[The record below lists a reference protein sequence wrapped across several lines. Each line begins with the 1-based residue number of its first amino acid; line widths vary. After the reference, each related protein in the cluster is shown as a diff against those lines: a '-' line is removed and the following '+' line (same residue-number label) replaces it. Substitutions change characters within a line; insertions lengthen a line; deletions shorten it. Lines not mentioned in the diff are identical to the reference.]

1 MVPSLGAAPYCVPTR
16 PVVNWGKV
24 YGQTRSEPITTPALE
39 MTAAAEIKPE
49 VVPVMP
55 CVSGKMSCWFA
66 CAIFSPIQQR
76 QRRAMVFAPA
86 LGRDRGLAQCLRD
99 RRSAPD
105 GFRVELRTFL
115 VADNSLA
122 AQRLADSA
130 DRWPSRLN
138 D

>member
-1 MVPSLGAAPYCVPTR
+1 MCAHSTCRELGKSLRTNPKRTHHHTR
-16 PVVNWGKV
+16 AGNDSRRGDKA
-24 YGQTRSEPITTPALE
+24 GGSTGHALRQRQDVLLVC
-39 MTAAAEIKPE
+39 I
-49 VVPVMP
+49 
-55 CVSGKMSCWFA
+55 
-66 CAIFSPIQQR
+66 AIFSPIQQR